1 MGSSSLCSS
10 PGFCPPRRLL
20 PAAAVV
26 PEIPRKAAAGCERK
40 LTLSFLPCAEF
51 SFPGPDDSSWGKY
64 EETLAESHDGSEG
77 EESMEAPSTCELET
91 SPRQRGRERRARA
104 PGSGWGH
111 SPRETLLS
119 PRSLPASPRAQRGAG
134 PQPLQT
140 DGHGCRRSSETQAAR
155 LQKQLRGPQ
164 GGTGHPHGVGSLGEV
179 EMGRSRRSAGTL
191 RWR

>member
-1 MGSSSLCSS
+1 MESSSLCSS

-91 SPRQRGRERRARA
+91 SPRWSGRGAERGGLGLLALV
-104 PGSGWGH
+104 GDI
-111 SPRETLLS
+111 PRVRPCRHRGLCQLLLGLSVELDLS
-119 PRSLPASPRAQRGAG
+119 PCRRMGTGAG
-134 PQPLQT
+134 GALK
-140 DGHGCRRSSETQAAR
+140 HN
-155 LQKQLRGPQ
+155 
-164 GGTGHPHGVGSLGEV
+164 
-179 EMGRSRRSAGTL
+179 
-191 RWR
+191 